1 MRVFALKPS
10 RCAHKIAQCGVSVAR
25 REAVLPRR
33 PRKDHGLGFARML
46 QPSGGMKSLKNW
58 GPYLV
63 IKETLTAWDED
74 NVARLS
80 ASLAYYTLLSIAPLI
95 ILAVAVAGLAFGED
109 AARQHIAGEL
119 SGVVGRG
126 AGGAI
131 ESIVKNAHA
140 PGSSALSL
148 IVGVIVL
155 LFGASG
161 AFGELQSALNTVW
174 EVAPKPGRGLW
185 GIVKDRFFSFTLVVG
200 VAFLLLVSL
209 IVSAALTWL
218 GEVFARSL
226 PGGAALWQV
235 LNFFISL
242 AVVSALFALMFKT
255 VPDAHI
261 KWHDVWVGSAVTSVL
276 FTLGKFGLGI
286 YLGSAGVSS
295 AYGAAGSIVALVIWV
310 YYSSQVLL
318 LGAEFT
324 QVYAQRYGSRITP
337 DDHAVPL
344 EKTESAKFDSRSATS
359 S

>member
-1 MRVFALKPS
+1 
-10 RCAHKIAQCGVSVAR
+10 
-25 REAVLPRR
+25 
-33 PRKDHGLGFARML
+33 
-46 QPSGGMKSLKNW
+46 MKSLKERA
-58 GPYLV
+58 PYLV

-74 NVARLS
+74 NVTRLA
-80 ASLAYYTLLSIAPLI
+80 ASLAYFTLLSIAPLI
-95 ILAVAVAGLAFGED
+95 ILAVAVAGLAFGEE

-126 AGGAI
+126 AAGAI
-131 ESIVKNAHA
+131 ESIAKNARA
-140 PGSSALSL
+140 PGSGVFSV
-148 IVGVIVL
+148 IVGLIVL

-161 AFGELQSALNTVW
+161 VFGELQSALNTVW
-174 EVAPKPGRGLW
+174 EVAPKPGRGVL
-185 GIVKDRFFSFTLVVG
+185 GIVKDRFFSFTMVVG

-209 IVSAALTWL
+209 IVSAALTWV
-218 GEVFARSL
+218 GQAFASSL
-226 PGGAALWQV
+226 PGGAAVWQV
-235 LNFFISL
+235 LNFCISL
-242 AVVSALFALMFKT
+242 AVVTALFALMFKT
-255 VPDAHI
+255 VPEAHI
-261 KWHDVWVGSAVTSVL
+261 QWRDVWVGSAVTAVL

-324 QVYAQRYGSRITP
+324 QVYALRYGSRITP

-344 EKTESAKFDSRSATS
+344 EKAEPAKFATKSATS